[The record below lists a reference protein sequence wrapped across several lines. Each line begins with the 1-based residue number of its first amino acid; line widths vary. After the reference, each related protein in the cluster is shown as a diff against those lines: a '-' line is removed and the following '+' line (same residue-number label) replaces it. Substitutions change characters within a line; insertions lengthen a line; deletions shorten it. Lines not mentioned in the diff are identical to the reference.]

1 MTIIERLSANGIRRI
16 GSPKRGFHYKRLDR
30 KKLARAEVERIE
42 NLKIPPAWTEVHI
55 NTAANGSV
63 QAIGKDAAGRWQYL
77 YHEKYVRLRE
87 RKKLTRL
94 IKFAQSLPALRKTVA
109 SHLRLPDLPRE
120 RVMAA
125 ILRIL
130 SASFIRPG
138 SQVYADENG
147 SYGIATLRPKHVRV
161 RGDLIIF
168 DFPGKSGVQQHREF
182 RDRAGARI
190 VRELLRH
197 PAREVFKYQ
206 NGDSKF
212 VDVKRRH
219 INDYIKEVM
228 GGNFTA
234 KDFRTWA
241 GTLICACALARAA
254 SELDD
259 GELKKHSAHIKRK
272 FVAAIKETAEAL
284 GNTPAVCR
292 EAYVSP
298 LVMTGFARGEVI
310 NRHFQ
315 SVQELIQYR
324 GVSLHPAEKSLLR
337 FLKQEVAI
345 RGSASQSAR
354 KNSRGK

>member
-1 MTIIERLSANGIRRI
+1 MTIIGRLSAKGIRRI
-16 GSPKRGFHYKRLDR
+16 GSPKRGFRYKRADGG
-30 KKLARAEVERIE
+30 KLARAEIERIE
-42 NLKIPPAWTEVHI
+42 NLKIPPAWTDVYI
-55 NTAANGSV
+55 NPAANGSV

-87 RKKLTRL
+87 RKKLARL
-94 IKFAQSLPALRKTVA
+94 LKFAQNLPALRKTVA

-161 RGDLIIF
+161 RGDLITF
-168 DFPGKSGVQQHREF
+168 DFAGKSGVQQHREF
-182 RDRAGARI
+182 RDRAAARI

-206 NGDSKF
+206 NGEGKF

-219 INDYIKEVM
+219 INDYIREVM
-228 GGNFTA
+228 GGNFSA

-241 GTLICACALARAA
+241 GTLICACALARTA
-254 SELDD
+254 SDLDD
-259 GELKKHSAHIKRK
+259 EELKKYSAQSKRK
-272 FVAAIKETAEAL
+272 LVAAIKETAEAL

-292 EAYVSP
+292 DAYVCP
-298 LVMTGFARGEVI
+298 LVMTGFARGQVI
-310 NRHFQ
+310 NRYFQ
-315 SVQELIQYR
+315 SVQELIRYR
-324 GVSLHPAEKSLLR
+324 GVSLHPAEQSLLR
-337 FLKQEVAI
+337 FLKQHVNT
-345 RGSASQSAR
+345 RGGASQDAR
-354 KNSRGK
+354 KNSRGR

>member
-1 MTIIERLSANGIRRI
+1 MTIIERLSAHGIQRI
-16 GSPKRGFHYKRLDR
+16 GAPKRGFHYRRLDG
-30 KKLARAEVERIE
+30 KPLARAEFERIE
-42 NLKIPPAWTEVHI
+42 NLKIPPAWTEVYI
-55 NTAANGSV
+55 NPAVNGSV

-94 IKFAQSLPALRKTVA
+94 IKFAQNLPALRKTVA
-109 SHLRLPDLPRE
+109 RHVRLPDLPRE

-125 ILRIL
+125 MLRIL

-147 SYGIATLRPKHVRV
+147 SYGIATLHPKHVRV

-182 RDRAGARI
+182 RDRAVARI

-206 NGDSKF
+206 NGESKF

-241 GTLICACALARAA
+241 GTLICACALARAP
-254 SELDD
+254 SDLNDE
-259 GELKKHSAHIKRK
+259 ELKKNSAPIKRQL
-272 FVAAIKETAEAL
+272 VAAIKETAEAL

-292 EAYVSP
+292 DAYVSP
-298 LVMTGFARGEVI
+298 LVMAGFARGEVI

-315 SVQELIQYR
+315 SVQELIRYR

-337 FLKQEVAI
+337 FLKQEVTKQ
-345 RGSASQSAR
+345 GSASQNAT

>member
-1 MTIIERLSANGIRRI
+1 MTIIERLSANGIQRI
-16 GSPKRGFHYKRLDR
+16 GSPKKGFHYKRSNG
-30 KKLARAEVERIE
+30 KKLGRAEVERIE
-42 NLKIPPAWTEVHI
+42 NLKIPPAWTDVYI
-55 NTAANGSV
+55 NSAAKGSV
-63 QAIGKDAAGRWQYL
+63 QAIGKDAAGRRQYL

-94 IKFAQSLPALRKTVA
+94 IKFAQNLPALRKTVA
-109 SHLRLPDLPRE
+109 GHLRLPNLPRE

-125 ILRIL
+125 ILRVL

-147 SYGIATLRPKHVRV
+147 SYGIATLRPRHVRV

-182 RDRAGARI
+182 RDRAVARI

-197 PAREVFKYQ
+197 PAREVFEYQ
-206 NGDSKF
+206 NGEGKF

-219 INDYIKEVM
+219 INEYIREVM
-228 GGNFTA
+228 GGKFTA

-241 GTLICACALARAA
+241 GTLICACALARAT
-254 SELDD
+254 SDLDD
-259 GELKKHSAHIKRK
+259 KELKKYPAPSKRRL
-272 FVAAIKETAEAL
+272 VAAIKETAEAL

-292 EAYVSP
+292 DAYVCP
-298 LVMTGFARGEVI
+298 LVMTGFARGQVI
-310 NRHFQ
+310 NRYFQ
-315 SVQELIQYR
+315 SVQELIRYR

-337 FLKQEVAI
+337 FLKQQVNT
-345 RGSASQSAR
+345 GGGASQNAR
-354 KNSRGK
+354 KNSRGR

>member
-16 GSPKRGFHYKRLDR
+16 GSPKRGFHYKRADG
-30 KKLARAEVERIE
+30 KKLTRAELERIE
-42 NLKIPPAWTEVHI
+42 NLKIPPAWTDVRV
-55 NTAANGSV
+55 NPAANGSV
-63 QAIGKDAAGRWQYL
+63 QALGQDAAGRWQYL

-94 IKFAQSLPALRKTVA
+94 IKFAQKLPALRKTVA
-109 SHLRLPDLPRE
+109 GHLRLPDLPRE
-120 RVMAA
+120 RVMAT

-206 NGDSKF
+206 NGEGKF

-241 GTLICACALARAA
+241 GTLICACALARAV
-254 SELDD
+254 SDLDE
-259 GELKKHSAHIKRK
+259 GELKRQSAHIKREL
-272 FVAAIKETAEAL
+272 VAAIKETAEAL

-292 EAYVSP
+292 DAYVCP
-298 LVMTGFARGEVI
+298 LVMTGFARGQVI
-310 NRHFQ
+310 NRYFQ
-315 SVQELIQYR
+315 SVQELIHYR

-337 FLKQEVAI
+337 LLKQEVAS
-345 RGSASQSAR
+345 RGSGQNAT
-354 KNSRGK
+354 KNSRGR

>member
-1 MTIIERLSANGIRRI
+1 MTIIERLSAHGIQRI
-16 GSPKRGFHYKRLDR
+16 GSPKRGFRYRGLGG
-30 KKLARAEVERIE
+30 KKLAGAEVERIE
-42 NLKIPPAWTEVHI
+42 SLKIPPAWSDVYI
-55 NTAANGSV
+55 NPAVNGSV
-63 QAIGKDAAGRWQYL
+63 QALGKDAAGRWQYL

-94 IKFAQSLPALRKTVA
+94 IKFAQNLPALRKTVA

-147 SYGIATLRPKHVRV
+147 SYGIATLRPQHVRV

-182 RDRAGARI
+182 RDRAAARI

-206 NGDSKF
+206 NGEGKF

-228 GGNFTA
+228 GGNFSA
-234 KDFRTWA
+234 KDFRTWS
-241 GTLICACALARAA
+241 GTILAARFLREAAAEPDTQAAKKELVRAIA
-254 SELDD
+254 
-259 GELKKHSAHIKRK
+259 R
-272 FVAAIKETAEAL
+272 VAEEL
-284 GNTPAVCR
+284 GNTPAVCKKC
-292 EAYVSP
+292 Y
-298 LVMTGFARGEVI
+298 I
-310 NRHFQ
+310 
-315 SVQELIQYR
+315 
-324 GVSLHPAEKSLLR
+324 HPAVIATYLAGGLEPVSEKEDEDPYKLSAEERDLLA
-337 FLKQEVAI
+337 LL
-345 RGSASQSAR
+345 SAAAATPPTGNGGR
-354 KNSRGK
+354 KKAA

>member
-1 MTIIERLSANGIRRI
+1 MTIIERLSAKGIQRI
-16 GSPKRGFHYKRLDR
+16 GSPKRGFRYKRSDG

-42 NLKIPPAWTEVHI
+42 SLKIPPAWTEVHI
-55 NTAANGSV
+55 NPAAKGSI
-63 QAIGKDAAGRWQYL
+63 QAIGKDSAGRWQYL

-94 IKFAQSLPALRKTVA
+94 IKFAQNLPALRKTVA
-109 SHLRLPDLPRE
+109 SHLRLPGLPRE

-147 SYGIATLRPKHVRV
+147 SYGIATLRPKHVSV

-168 DFPGKSGVQQHREF
+168 DFAGKSGVQQHREF
-182 RDRAGARI
+182 RDRAAAHI

-206 NGDSKF
+206 NREGKF

-254 SELDD
+254 SELNDE
-259 GELKKHSAHIKRK
+259 ELKKQSAPIKRK
-272 FVAAIKETAEAL
+272 LVAAIKETAEAL

-292 EAYVSP
+292 DAYVCP
-298 LVMTGFARGEVI
+298 LVMTGFARGQVI
-310 NRHFQ
+310 NRYFQ
-315 SVQELIQYR
+315 SVQELIRYR

-337 FLKQEVAI
+337 FLKQQVI
-345 RGSASQSAR
+345 TRGRRA
-354 KNSRGK
+354 KT

>member
-1 MTIIERLSANGIRRI
+1 MTIIERLSAHGIQRI
-16 GSPKRGFHYKRLDR
+16 GAPKRGFHYRRLDG
-30 KKLARAEVERIE
+30 KPLARAEFERIE
-42 NLKIPPAWTEVHI
+42 NLKIPPAWTGVHI
-55 NTAANGSV
+55 NTAANGAV

-109 SHLRLPDLPRE
+109 THLRLPDLPRE

-147 SYGIATLRPKHVRV
+147 SYGIATLRPAHVQV
-161 RGDLIIF
+161 RGDLITF

-182 RDRAGARI
+182 RDRAVARI

-206 NGDSKF
+206 KGDSKF

-241 GTLICACALARAA
+241 GTLICACALARAT
-254 SELDD
+254 SDLDD
-259 GELKKHSAHIKRK
+259 RELRKHSAPIKRK
-272 FVAAIKETAEAL
+272 LVAAIKETAEAL

-292 EAYVSP
+292 DAYVSP
-298 LVMTGFARGEVI
+298 LVMTAFARGQVI

-315 SVQELIQYR
+315 SVQELIRYR
-324 GVSLHPAEKSLLR
+324 GMSLHPAEKSLLR
-337 FLKQEVAI
+337 FLKQEVAT
-345 RGSASQSAR
+345 RGSASQNAT
-354 KNSRGK
+354 KNSRGR

>member
-1 MTIIERLSANGIRRI
+1 MTIIERLSAHGIQRI
-16 GSPKRGFHYKRLDR
+16 GSPKRGFRYRGLGG
-30 KKLARAEVERIE
+30 KKLAGAEIERIE
-42 NLKIPPAWTEVHI
+42 SLKIPPAWSDVYI
-55 NTAANGSV
+55 NPAVNGSV

-94 IKFAQSLPALRKTVA
+94 IKFAQNLPALRKTVA

-168 DFPGKSGVQQHREF
+168 DFAGKSGVQQHREF
-182 RDRAGARI
+182 RDRAVARI

-197 PAREVFKYQ
+197 PAREVFEYQ
-206 NGDSKF
+206 NGEGKF

-219 INDYIKEVM
+219 INDYVKEVM

-241 GTLICACALARAA
+241 GTLICACALARAP
-254 SELDD
+254 SDLNDE
-259 GELKKHSAHIKRK
+259 ELKKNSAPIKRQL
-272 FVAAIKETAEAL
+272 VAAIKETAEAL

-292 EAYVSP
+292 DAYVCP
-298 LVMTGFARGEVI
+298 LVMTGFARGQVI
-310 NRHFQ
+310 DRYFQ
-315 SVQELIQYR
+315 SVQELIRYR

-337 FLKQEVAI
+337 FLKQQVSN
-345 RGSASQSAR
+345 RGSANQTAT
-354 KNSRGK
+354 KNSRGR

>member
-16 GSPKRGFHYKRLDR
+16 GSPKRGFRYKRVDG
-30 KKLARAEVERIE
+30 KKLTSAEVERIQ
-42 NLKIPPAWTEVHI
+42 NLMIPPAWSDVYI
-55 NTAANGSV
+55 DTAAKGSV
-63 QAIGKDAAGRWQYL
+63 QALGKDAAGRWQYL

-94 IKFAQSLPALRKTVA
+94 IKFAQKLPALRKTVA
-109 SHLRLPDLPRE
+109 SHLRLSDLPRE

-138 SQVYADENG
+138 SQVYANENG
-147 SYGIATLRPKHVRV
+147 SYGIATLRPRHVRV

-168 DFPGKSGVQQHREF
+168 DFSGKSGVQQHREF
-182 RDRAGARI
+182 RDRAVARI

-206 NGDSKF
+206 SGEGKF

-241 GTLICACALARAA
+241 GTLICACALARASDLA
-254 SELDD
+254 D
-259 GELKKHSAHIKRK
+259 GKLKKQPPHSKRK
-272 FVAAIKETAEAL
+272 LVAAIKETAEAL

-292 EAYVSP
+292 DAYVCP
-298 LVMTGFARGEVI
+298 LVMTGFARGQVI
-310 NRHFQ
+310 NRYFQ
-315 SVQELIQYR
+315 TVQELIRYR

-337 FLKQEVAI
+337 FMKQQI
-345 RGSASQSAR
+345 DTRGGTSENGT
-354 KNSRGK
+354 KHSRGR

>member
-16 GSPKRGFHYKRLDR
+16 GSPKKGFRYQRSDKT
-30 KKLARAEVERIE
+30 KPTRAELERIAS
-42 NLKIPPAWTEVHI
+42 LKIPPAWTDVYI
-55 NTAANGSV
+55 NPAAQGSV
-63 QAIGKDAAGRWQYL
+63 QALGKDAAGRWQYL

-87 RKKLTRL
+87 RKKLMRL
-94 IKFAQSLPALRKTVA
+94 LKFAQKLPALRKTVA

-147 SYGIATLRPKHVRV
+147 SFGIATLRPKHVRV

-182 RDRAGARI
+182 RDRTAAHI

-206 NGDSKF
+206 NGEGKF

-254 SELDD
+254 SDLDD
-259 GELKKHSAHIKRK
+259 GELNKHSAHIKRK
-272 FVAAIKETAEAL
+272 LVAAIKETSEAL

-292 EAYVSP
+292 DAYVCP
-298 LVMTGFARGEVI
+298 LVMTGFARGQVI

-315 SVQELIQYR
+315 SVQELIRYR

-337 FLKQEVAI
+337 FLKQRVITRRSPTQNAT
-345 RGSASQSAR
+345 
-354 KNSRGK
+354 KNSRGS